1 MPLLLL
7 LLATTV
13 RDVILGSDTAIVRG
27 AVNATGTAVL
37 EAYGLDT
44 KKGVCL

>member
-13 RDVILGSDTAIVRG
+13 RDVIPGSDTAIVRSE
-27 AVNATGTAVL
+27 VNATGIAAV
-37 EAYGLDT
+37 EAYGLDA
-44 KKGVCL
+44 KKDVCL